1 MFLSSGLFMFIQ
13 HFHSIDEYLWRVNK
27 KRLKVA
33 TQILVAT
40 LQNYPNQGLTNPLI
54 GMVSVAYPWN
64 PREPGTLDTARE
76 SLLCS
81 NFSCID
87 NDSYHHPK

>member
-13 HFHSIDEYLWRVNK
+13 HFHSIDEYLSRVNK
-27 KRLKVA
+27 KCLKVA

-54 GMVSVAYPWN
+54 GMVSVAYP
-64 PREPGTLDTARE
+64 
-76 SLLCS
+76 
-81 NFSCID
+81 
-87 NDSYHHPK
+87 